1 MLIFPLTPLGH
12 CEYYGDK
19 EKTVICGIWQEC
31 CLLIQAVLHACA
43 CVRQRALRVLII
55 LALIGLYASCRFW
68 ALLGHADESVTA
80 LLVLG
85 IRWTG
90 EN

>member
-1 MLIFPLTPLGH
+1 M
-12 CEYYGDK
+12 
-19 EKTVICGIWQEC
+19 
-31 CLLIQAVLHACA
+31 
-43 CVRQRALRVLII
+43 LII
-55 LALIGLYASCRFW
+55 LALIELYASCRFW
-68 ALLGHADESVTA
+68 ALLSHADESVTA